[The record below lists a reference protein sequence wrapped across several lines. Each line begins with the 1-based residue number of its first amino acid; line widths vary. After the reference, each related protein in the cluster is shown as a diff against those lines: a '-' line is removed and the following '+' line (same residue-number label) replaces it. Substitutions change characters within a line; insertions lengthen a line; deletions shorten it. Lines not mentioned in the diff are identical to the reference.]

1 VDTRVPKKKH
11 SSGSSATRRTPE
23 GAFFLI
29 GLPAESELRERG
41 SRFLGFLEPA
51 ASRAEIDRKL
61 KEFQGRFPDAT
72 HHCYAW
78 RLMEET
84 LHEYGADAGEPSGT
98 AGAPILNA
106 MREAS
111 LVNALLMVVR
121 YYGGTK
127 LGKPGLIHAY
137 SETAS
142 ASIAAAATV
151 PAVKA
156 DGFRIKYPYTLKRKI
171 GSLLRKYAIIE
182 SGSVFT
188 DHVAADVWCPVES
201 TELFRGELDAL
212 GYLEVSYIETGTRMV
227 VSYEY

>member
-1 VDTRVPKKKH
+1 MYCTI
-11 SSGSSATRRTPE
+11 STEASATFRD
-23 GAFFLI
+23 
-29 GLPAESELRERG
+29 RG
-41 SRFLGFLEPA
+41 STFTGIVFPVSTRGD
-51 ASRAEIDRKL
+51 IDRKL
-61 KEFQGRFPDAT
+61 KTLQGRFPDAT

-106 MREAS
+106 LRKAS
-111 LVNALLMVVR
+111 LVNALLVVVR

-142 ASIAAAATV
+142 ACIAAAATV
-151 PAVKA
+151 PAVSA
-156 DGFRIKYPYTLKRKI
+156 AGFRVIYPYTLKRKI

-182 SGSVFT
+182 AGSEFT
-188 DHVAADVWCPVES
+188 DQVAADVWCPVES
-201 TELFRGELDAL
+201 ADLFRAELEAL
-212 GYLEVSYIETGTRMV
+212 GYLEVSYSVTGSGMV
-227 VSYEY
+227 VRGV

>member
-1 VDTRVPKKKH
+1 LYRTISTTA
-11 SSGSSATRRTPE
+11 SSNFRD
-23 GAFFLI
+23 
-29 GLPAESELRERG
+29 RG
-41 SRFLGFLEPA
+41 SKFTGILLPVSTR
-51 ASRAEIDRKL
+51 SEIDSKL
-61 KEFQGRFPDAT
+61 KELQGRFPDAT

-106 MREAS
+106 LREAS
-111 LVNALLMVVR
+111 LVNALLVVVR

-142 ASIAAAATV
+142 ASIAAATTV

-156 DGFRIKYPYTLKRKI
+156 DGFRVLYPYTRKRKI
-171 GSLLRKYAIIE
+171 GSLLHKYAIIE
-182 SGSVFT
+182 AGSEFT
-188 DHVAADVWCPVES
+188 DQVAADVWCPVES
-201 TELFRGELDAL
+201 SELFRGELDAL
-212 GYLEVSYIETGTRMV
+212 GYLEVSYVQTGTRMV
-227 VSYEY
+227 VRLET